1 MSTQAAMTTPLVS
14 VIMPAFKSEKYI
26 GQAIESILAQT
37 HTHLEL
43 LIFED
48 GSPDQT
54 RSVINR
60 YTDPRI
66 IKVLSDQNHGVVYA
80 RNALIDLAKGKYIAL
95 MDADDIADPMRL
107 EAQLRVLENNE
118 CDVCGSA
125 QWVLDDA
132 TQRIKKSKDKFTD
145 ADLRALL
152 SIYCTLCNSAVTART
167 ELFKCFKYDASIMR
181 TSEDYYLW
189 AQLAASGY
197 RFKNLKKRLLTYRQ
211 YPTQA
216 SAIHSEDLKFS
227 TAEVQIR
234 YLTLLGIDS
243 QLRPKPLPWHK
254 RLGSAIRL
262 LRHLKR
268 CFPEISRKAC
278 AEIYARF
285 QYRRCGLWTPLTR
298 LERLVITLWVALSK
312 A

>member
-107 EAQLRVLENNE
+107 EAQLRVLESNG

-132 TQRIKKSKDKFTD
+132 TQQVKKSKDKFTD

-152 SIYCTLCNSAVTART
+152 AIYCTLCNSAVTGRA
-167 ELFKCFKYDASIMR
+167 ELFKRFKYDTTIL

-189 AQLAASGY
+189 VQMAAAGA
-197 RFKNLKKRLLTYRQ
+197 RFLNLRERLVTYRQ
-211 YPTQA
+211 YPAQT
-216 SAIHSEDLKFS
+216 SSVHLEKFKRS
-227 TAEVQIR
+227 TIEVQKR
-234 YLTLLGIDS
+234 YLTLLGIDAS
-243 QLRPKPLPWHK
+243 LRPEPLPW
-254 RLGSAIRL
+254 RERWPAALTL
-262 LRHLKR
+262 LCALKGR
-268 CFPEISRKAC
+268 FPGMSYRAC
-278 AEIYARF
+278 GEIYARF
-285 QYRRCGLWTPLTR
+285 QYRRSGLWTPLTR
-298 LERLVITLWVALSK
+298 LERAFAAWWVK
-312 A
+312 R

>member
-1 MSTQAAMTTPLVS
+1 MALLYLAPLGRVSSEAQGKLPGYHLPIELGFEPRSWAEQQIDLLSRLEKNQARGALFAKLHLMSTQAAMTPPLVS

-26 GQAIESILAQT
+26 VQAIESILAQT

-132 TQRIKKSKDKFTD
+132 TQQVKKSKM
-145 ADLRALL
+145 
-152 SIYCTLCNSAVTART
+152 
-167 ELFKCFKYDASIMR
+167 EIM
-181 TSEDYYLW
+181 S
-189 AQLAASGY
+189 S
-197 RFKNLKKRLLTYRQ
+197 F
-211 YPTQA
+211 
-216 SAIHSEDLKFS
+216 
-227 TAEVQIR
+227 
-234 YLTLLGIDS
+234 
-243 QLRPKPLPWHK
+243 
-254 RLGSAIRL
+254 
-262 LRHLKR
+262 
-268 CFPEISRKAC
+268 
-278 AEIYARF
+278 
-285 QYRRCGLWTPLTR
+285 
-298 LERLVITLWVALSK
+298 
-312 A
+312 